1 MPTNRTVS
9 VTSVFAQNASTNIPA
24 SPVAG
29 SSYRNANMTTT
40 EVEAGWP
47 FKTIVDSS
55 NFNQTMFELS
65 SIAKQFEQYG
75 FLPWSN
81 LTNYPIGGFALGS
94 NGTLYQA
101 LQATGPATTAMDPT
115 TDTNMTYWQAV
126 QFGSH
131 TGMVS
136 PYAGSVAPTGWLICD
151 GSAISRTTYSALFA
165 VIGTT
170 YGTGDGSTTFN
181 LPNFV
186 NKTFWGGT
194 TSGTVKAAGLPN
206 ITGSL
211 NTTGSVGDAQRSAT
225 GGGSGALAS
234 KETKSCFNSGV
245 SGVSSQKTGVSFN
258 ASNSNSIYGKSSTV
272 QPPALQTLVIVKY

>member
-29 SSYRNANMTTT
+29 SSYRNANMTPT

-65 SIAKQFEQYG
+65 SIAQQFEQYG

-81 LTNYPIGGFALGS
+81 LTNYPMGGFALGS

-136 PYAGSVAPTGWLICD
+136 PYAGSVAPAGWLICD

-170 YGTGDGSTTFN
+170 YGAGDGSTTFN
-181 LPNFV
+181 IPDYSNAKIPTDKMPIYGNTIVIFGRASSLPLLASGATSTNDITLV
-186 NKTFWGGT
+186 TSGGT
-194 TSGTVKAAGLPN
+194 THQGANGHGTSGNDVLIDNAYS
-206 ITGSL
+206 SL
-211 NTTGSVGDAQRSAT
+211 SDS
-225 GGGSGALAS
+225 
-234 KETKSCFNSGV
+234 
-245 SGVSSQKTGVSFN
+245 
-258 ASNSNSIYGKSSTV
+258 
-272 QPPALQTLVIVKY
+272 PAIKFAIKY

>member
-29 SSYRNANMTTT
+29 SSYRNANMTPT

-65 SIAKQFEQYG
+65 SIAQQFEQYG

-81 LTNYPIGGFALGS
+81 LTNYPMGGFALGS

-101 LQATGPATTAMDPT
+101 LQDTGPATTAMDPT

-136 PYAGSVAPTGWLICD
+136 PYAGSVAPAGWLICD

-170 YGTGDGSTTFN
+170 YGAGDGSTTFN
-181 LPNFV
+181 LPDFTNRV
-186 NKTFWGGT
+186 IQGGT
-194 TSGTVKAAGLPN
+194 VGTYKNAGLPN
-206 ITGSL
+206 ITG
-211 NTTGSVGDAQRSAT
+211 TVYIRSASYA
-225 GGGSGALAS
+225 GNSSL
-234 KETKSCFNSGV
+234 SGV
-245 SGVSSQKTGVSFN
+245 SGAFSTTNDSGNVNKLSSSQASLVPKLNFN
-258 ASNSNSIYGKSSTV
+258 AQDANSIYGNSTTV
-272 QPPALQTLVIVKY
+272 QPPALCVNICIKY

>member
-29 SSYRNANMTTT
+29 SSYRNANMTPT

-65 SIAKQFEQYG
+65 SIAQQFEQYG

-81 LTNYPIGGFALGS
+81 LTNYPMGGFALGS

-136 PYAGSVAPTGWLICD
+136 PYAGSVAPAGWLICD

-170 YGTGDGSTTFN
+170 YGAGDGSTTFN
-181 LPNFV
+181 IPNG
-186 NKTFWGGT
+186 KTFIGSAIPCKGNGMTLGVYDGT
-194 TSGTVKAAGLPN
+194 TNYGMANIYSDKFRGFGGFAGNYGGSIGGADSGSFMTAQ
-206 ITGSL
+206 I
-211 NTTGSVGDAQRSAT
+211 SVGITNDP
-225 GGGSGALAS
+225 
-234 KETKSCFNSGV
+234 TKSGIVADISSGM
-245 SGVSSQKTGVSFN
+245 N
-258 ASNSNSIYGKSSTV
+258 AIIKAY
-272 QPPALQTLVIVKY
+272 